1 MNTYQFTAED
11 KVMTFDGRKFA
22 LKDEW
27 EHEGGTHYH
36 VHAVEEGAPDLGGGT
51 YPTAE
56 IIAIRHDDG
65 SWELDTICDA
75 EVQDDDGDGVAGWLL
90 WNAGRGVFFRS
101 VMDEMAG
108 IGGVRY
114 VVQSGNE
121 FAISAKDLSPK
132 AP

>member
-65 SWELDTICDA
+65 SWELDTICEEEVEA
-75 EVQDDDGDGVAGWLL
+75 EDGGIIGFML
-90 WNAGRGVFFRS
+90 WNKEQGVFFRDW
-101 VMDEMAG
+101 MDDEMG
-108 IGGVRY
+108 VGGHHYMVHIR
-114 VVQSGNE
+114 
-121 FAISAKDLSPK
+121 
-132 AP
+132 